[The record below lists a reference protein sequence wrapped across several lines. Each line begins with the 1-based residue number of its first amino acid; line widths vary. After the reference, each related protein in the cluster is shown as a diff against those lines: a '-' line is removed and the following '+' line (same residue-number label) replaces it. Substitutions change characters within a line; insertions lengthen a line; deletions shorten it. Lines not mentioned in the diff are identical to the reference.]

1 MTEEEGVQFSPEQQ
15 ALVDKLVGDARIK
28 AREKAQTDA
37 MAQAAK
43 DKDAAEQASLA
54 AKQQWQALAEQ
65 HKARVDELEPLVK
78 QIEGYEEL
86 VTGLLED
93 TIEELGDAA
102 KTAID
107 GLPTGMTAID
117 KLNWLH
123 KNEGLF
129 QPTGG
134 GVGTP
139 GRLTKPLAN
148 VKDEPRRIVSL

>member
-1 MTEEEGVQFSPEQQ
+1 MTEEEGIQFSPEQQ

>member
-1 MTEEEGVQFSPEQQ
+1 VTEELVFTDDQQ
-15 ALVDKLVGDARIK
+15 KYVDKLIGDARIK